1 MRENT
6 DQSNSEY
13 GRFSRSDRQRLKS
26 RISTMKFTKGLNI
39 NITFSDLKIYVKE
52 LHNITQGVDESNRS
66 YSNQSR
72 STRY

>member
-1 MRENT
+1 MWENT

-13 GRFSRSDRQRLKS
+13 GRFSRSDRQRLES
-26 RISTMKFTKGLNI
+26 RIRTMKFTKGLNI
-39 NITFSDLKIYVKE
+39 NITFSDLKICVKE

-72 STRY
+72 SRRY